1 MDELERFTRLV
12 NTLRESD
19 DRLFDVTIGRYELD
33 CLKDRL
39 ANVGHLVGQDYP
51 SFSCNDCVHSVAL
64 RDEYGFVVMRATAFS
79 NRVTCAKQG
88 VHQLLKCCPYWMRE
102 SGL

>member
-1 MDELERFTRLV
+1 MDELERFTRLL

-39 ANVGHLVGQDYP
+39 ANKEHLVHQYYP
-51 SFSCNDCVHSVAL
+51 SFSCNDCVHSVAM
-64 RDEYGFVVMRATAFS
+64 RDEQGFVVMRASQQS

-88 VHQLLKCCPYWMRE
+88 VHQLLEWCPYWMRE